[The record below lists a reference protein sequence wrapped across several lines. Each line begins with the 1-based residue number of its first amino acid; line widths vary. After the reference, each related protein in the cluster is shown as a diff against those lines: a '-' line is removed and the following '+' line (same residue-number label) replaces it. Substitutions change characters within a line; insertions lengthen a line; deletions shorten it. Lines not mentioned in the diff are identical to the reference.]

1 MLNVN
6 LRVRC
11 GSEYSESFQTDTGG
25 PQGDSSSA
33 NEFTF
38 YLAKALCKYYTERRA
53 SYVLTEHNYNINANK
68 LNLPELEDHT
78 YNKKDTENLDIDM
91 QYADDISELNTDTR
105 KIEHLKKNLPNT
117 LKERDLSVNLTKTE
131 EYTFTSKNTKWKACK
146 HLGSFIDT
154 EKDIANRK
162 GKAIESANSVEIFEN
177 KKLSVATKMSAF
189 DIYVGYVFLYNSELW
204 TTTESLNKKIDSLH
218 RRLLRKYVLNIKY
231 PKIIKNEEVYR
242 RTKAIP
248 WSVVIGQRRLTWLGH
263 VIRLNEQTPARQ
275 ALEYAMQS
283 YKKKK
288 GRPKMTWLKLV
299 ENQLKDIVTF
309 DQMFLFAQDRSEWNK
324 IVNTWLQDVTL
335 VTNTVL

>member
-1 MLNVN
+1 
-6 LRVRC
+6 
-11 GSEYSESFQTDTGG
+11 
-25 PQGDSSSA
+25 
-33 NEFTF
+33 
-38 YLAKALCKYYTERRA
+38 
-53 SYVLTEHNYNINANK
+53 
-68 LNLPELEDHT
+68 
-78 YNKKDTENLDIDM
+78 
-91 QYADDISELNTDTR
+91 
-105 KIEHLKKNLPNT
+105 
-117 LKERDLSVNLTKTE
+117 
-131 EYTFTSKNTKWKACK
+131 
-146 HLGSFIDT
+146 
-154 EKDIANRK
+154 
-162 GKAIESANSVEIFEN
+162 
-177 KKLSVATKMSAF
+177 MSAF